1 MHRHALGVLGVVA
14 AGVLLAVSAAMNWR
28 FGYTL
33 GRTEF
38 DGQIYGAAS
47 AAADCLK
54 ALVPFFLFAAIRN
67 KMWSQA
73 IASVLVWTVV
83 TAYSLTS
90 ALGHAALNR
99 METGGQRVIEA
110 QAYKDLRQDLD
121 RAKKQLAWVPQHRPS
136 AAVEAELD
144 GLKTQ
149 RRWVITKDCTAIV
162 GTKNREYCQQVHALG
177 SELASAQKAAALE
190 ARIAGIQ
197 AKLAHVDGGT
207 ANSSHDPQAKVLA
220 DLSGLSIEQMQMALV
235 VFIALLLEIGSGL
248 GMYIAFSQW
257 RINDRHAPAAPA
269 IATLAPQTMPALPV
283 QVPAAKPR
291 VSANDNKTI
300 AAPAATK
307 LVAPE
312 NDVER
317 FYKERIEAQDGSSL
331 TATELYEDYCEWC
344 EVQGKEPLA
353 LPSFGRGFGEL
364 GVRKERIAGRI
375 RYIGIAVNS
384 GHGTTEAKNSTAF
397 RSKAA

>member
-1 MHRHALGVLGVVA
+1 MHRHALGVLGVLA

-28 FGYTL
+28 FGFTL

-54 ALVPFFLFAAIRN
+54 ALVPFFFFAAIRN
-67 KMWSQA
+67 RVWSQA
-73 IASVLVWTVV
+73 VASLLVWSVV

-99 METGGQRVIEA
+99 METGGQRVVEA

-121 RAKKQLAWVPQHRPS
+121 RTKNQLSWIPQHRP
-136 AAVEAELD
+136 AATTQAELE

-149 RRWVITKDCTAIV
+149 RRWDLTKGCTDV
-162 GTKNREYCQQVHALG
+162 TSGKGREYCQQVHALG
-177 SELASAQKAAALE
+177 AEVASAQKAAALE
-190 ARIAGIQ
+190 ARIATIQ
-197 AKLAHVDGGT
+197 AKLVKAEKGGAHAV
-207 ANSSHDPQAKVLA
+207 ADPQAKVLA
-220 DLSGLSIEQMQMALV
+220 DLSGLSVEHMQIALV

-248 GMYIAFSQW
+248 GMYIAFSVW
-257 RINDRHAPAAPA
+257 RINDRHAPAAPVL
-269 IATLAPQTMPALPV
+269 ATLAPQVVPALPAQAPV
-283 QVPAAKPR
+283 SKPR
-291 VSANDNKTI
+291 ISANDNKTV
-300 AAPAATK
+300 APAATK

-317 FYKERIEAQDGSSL
+317 FYKERIETQDGSSIVAQDL
-331 TATELYEDYCEWC
+331 FDEYCAWC
-344 EVQGKEPLA
+344 EERGKEPLA
-353 LPSFGRGFGEL
+353 HPSFGRDFSNL

-375 RYIGIAVNS
+375 RYLGVALKT
-384 GHGTTEAKNSTAF
+384 GDETTEAKNSTAF